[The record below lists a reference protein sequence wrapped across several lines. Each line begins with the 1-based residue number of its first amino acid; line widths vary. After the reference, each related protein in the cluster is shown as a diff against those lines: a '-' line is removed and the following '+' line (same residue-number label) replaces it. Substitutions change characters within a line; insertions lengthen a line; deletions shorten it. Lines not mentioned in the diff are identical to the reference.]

1 MSDRRLHCLLTLS
14 LFILTA
20 GACIAGGISPRIPAD
35 RVVRTSDGVIVY
47 PDSRYSGH
55 AAAVRLLVVTD
66 NIIRVLSS
74 PEGEV
79 FRQSESL
86 ITTYKTDSS
95 VHWDVSQNDSEV
107 VLKTRLLAA
116 TVRLSTGVVRFAD
129 LSGRVIVAEKAV
141 GGRSFEPAVFDGKP
155 LWHIRQTWQT
165 MPGEALYG
173 LGQHQDGLVNYKG
186 YRVDLFQN
194 NTEVA
199 VPFMVSS
206 RNYGI
211 LWDNYSISA
220 VGDVRPYQPLSS
232 LRLFSKNQEEGWLT
246 ATYYHDRQHAGT
258 GDTQLPASE
267 IDYAWIGDSKR
278 LLPAAF
284 DPVKGSVV
292 WEGAL
297 ATEVTG
303 LHLFRLKYAGY
314 LKVYLDGQLVL
325 DRWRQAWNPGT
336 ALVRAPLEK
345 GKKVTVRVEWIPD
358 GGESYLSMK
367 WLGPKPAGQED
378 DISFDSEAGAQLDYY
393 FIYGGNM
400 DEVVAGYR
408 HLTGSATIVPKW
420 AMGLWQSRERYKTE
434 NEVLQTVKEFRKRRI
449 PLDNIVLD
457 WSYWRQEEWGSQE
470 FDAARFPSP
479 DSMIRSL
486 HRDYHTHFMISV
498 WPKFYQGIDAYK
510 DFDKNGWLYKR
521 NVADGQRDWI
531 GEGYVSTFY
540 DAFNPA
546 ARRGFWGLIDR
557 KLYRKGI
564 DAWWMDASEPD
575 ILSNVSPQKRKE
587 QMTPTALGTSA
598 EWLNAYPLENAR
610 GIYEGQRLADSS
622 RRVFILT
629 RSGFAGSQRYA
640 AAVWSGDIA
649 ARWSDMKNQ
658 IAAGINF
665 SLSGIPYWTMDIGGF
680 AVERRFEDAK
690 GEDLEEWREQMTRWY
705 QFGAFCP
712 LFRVHGQYP
721 YREIYHV
728 APEDHPAY
736 RSMLYYDKLRYRLM
750 PYIYSLCGRV
760 WKDDYTMMRGLA
772 MDFSADTAVLGVADE
787 FLLGPSLL
795 AAPVTTYKARSR
807 DVYLPGGQ
815 GWYDFYSDKFV
826 NGGQKVSAGASYER
840 MPVYVKEGSILALG
854 PDLQYTG
861 ERPADT
867 ITLRVYTGRDA
878 VFSLYEDEGTNYN
891 YEKGA
896 YAIIPL
902 RYDEAKR
909 RLTIGT
915 REGQFEGMLHR
926 RVFRIEWVGQGIGAS
941 RGKSLLVNYDGR
953 AKGILMSM
961 GSRAQLPTAQTI
973 ASKMKVGWNLGN
985 TLEAQCSV
993 TAWGGVT
1000 LTQQMIDRLK
1010 ASGFNTVRL
1019 PCAWDC
1025 HATNGVIDAGWMAT
1039 VKQAVDL
1046 CVNNGL
1052 YVIINIH
1059 WDDGWL
1065 ENNVT
1070 IAAQASVNARQK
1082 NYWTQIANYF
1092 KSYDEHLLFASANE

>member
-1 MSDRRLHCLLTLS
+1 MFERGLHCLLTVFFFVVVAPGS
-14 LFILTA
+14 R
-20 GACIAGGISPRIPAD
+20 GGVNDPRWT
-35 RVVRTSDGVIVY
+35 RTPDGVVVY
-47 PDSRYSGH
+47 PDGHSSGH
-55 AAAVRLLVVTD
+55 AAAVRLVVVAD
-66 NIIRVLSS
+66 DIIRVLSS
-74 PEGEV
+74 PEGEPS
-79 FRQSESL
+79 RQTESL
-86 ITTYKTDSS
+86 ITTYQTDSS
-95 VHWDVSQNDSEV
+95 LHWDISQNDSEL
-107 VLKTRLLAA
+107 VLRTRLLAA
-116 TVRLSTGVVRFAD
+116 TVRLSTGAVRFND

-141 GGRSFEPAVFDGKP
+141 GGRSFEPAVYDGRQS
-155 LWHIRQTWQT
+155 WRIRQTFRT

-199 VPFMVSS
+199 VPFLVSS

-246 ATYYHDRQHAGT
+246 ATYYPDRQHTGAG
-258 GDTQLPASE
+258 DIQLPASE
-267 IDYAWIGDSKR
+267 IDYEWLGDSKR

-284 DPVKGSVV
+284 DPAKGSVV

-297 ATEVTG
+297 ATGVTG
-303 LHLFRLKYAGY
+303 FHVFRFKYAGY
-314 LKVYLDGQLVL
+314 LKVYLDGRQVL

-336 ALVRAPLEK
+336 ALVRAPLEE
-345 GKKVTVRVEWIPD
+345 GKKVAVRIEWIPD

-367 WLGPKPAGQED
+367 WLGPLPAGQED
-378 DISFDSEAGAQLDYY
+378 DVSFDSEAGAQLDYY

-408 HLTGSATIVPKW
+408 RLTGKATLAPTW

-434 NEVLQTVKEFRKRRI
+434 GEVLQTVREFRKRGI
-449 PLDNIVLD
+449 PLDNIVQD
-457 WSYWRQEEWGSQE
+457 WSYWRKEDWGSQE
-470 FDAARFPSP
+470 FDGARFPSP
-479 DSMIRSL
+479 DSMIQAL

-498 WPKFYQGIDAYK
+498 WPKFYEGIDAYK
-510 DFDKNGWLYKR
+510 EFDRNGWLYKR
-521 NVADGQRDWI
+521 NVANRQRDWI

-546 ARRGFWGLIDR
+546 ARRGFWELLDR

-587 QMTPTALGTSA
+587 QMTPTALGSSA

-610 GIYEGQRLADSS
+610 GIYEGQRSADSS
-622 RRVFILT
+622 KRVFILT
-629 RSGFAGSQRYA
+629 RSGFAGSQRYG

-649 ARWSDMKNQ
+649 ARWMDMKSQ

-736 RSMLYYDKLRYRLM
+736 RSMLYYDKLRYRMM

-772 MDFSADTAVLGVADE
+772 MDFSTDTAALGVADE

-795 AAPVTTYKARSR
+795 VAPVTTYKARSR
-807 DVYLPGGQ
+807 EVYFPGGQ
-815 GWYDFYSDKFV
+815 GWYDLYSGKFV
-826 NGGQKVSAGASYER
+826 NGGQRVWAEAPFER

-854 PDLQYTG
+854 PDLQYTNQ
-861 ERPADT
+861 RPADT

-891 YEKGA
+891 YEKGR
-896 YAIIPL
+896 YAIIPM
-902 RYDEAKR
+902 RYDEAKG
-909 RLTIGT
+909 RLTIGA
-915 REGQFEGMLHR
+915 REGQFEGMLRR
-926 RVFRIEWVGQGIGAS
+926 RVFRIEWMGKGVDAEQGKA
-941 RGKSLLVNYDGR
+941 LFVAYDGH
-953 AKGILMSM
+953 AK
-961 GSRAQLPTAQTI
+961 TI
-973 ASKMKVGWNLGN
+973 EK
-985 TLEAQCSV
+985 
-993 TAWGGVT
+993 
-1000 LTQQMIDRLK
+1000 
-1010 ASGFNTVRL
+1010 
-1019 PCAWDC
+1019 P
-1025 HATNGVIDAGWMAT
+1025 
-1039 VKQAVDL
+1039 
-1046 CVNNGL
+1046 
-1052 YVIINIH
+1052 
-1059 WDDGWL
+1059 
-1065 ENNVT
+1065 
-1070 IAAQASVNARQK
+1070 
-1082 NYWTQIANYF
+1082 
-1092 KSYDEHLLFASANE
+1092 

>member
-1 MSDRRLHCLLTLS
+1 MTGAHWTR
-14 LFILTA
+14 TA
-20 GACIAGGISPRIPAD
+20 
-35 RVVRTSDGVIVY
+35 DGVVVY
-47 PDSRYSGH
+47 PGDRYSGA
-55 AAAVRLLVVTD
+55 AAAVRLQVVAD

-74 PEGEV
+74 PEGEPS
-79 FRQSESL
+79 RQTESL

-95 VHWDVSQNDSEV
+95 FHWDLSPNDSEV
-107 VLKTRLLAA
+107 VLKTRCLAA
-116 TVRLSTGVVRFAD
+116 AVRLSTGAVRFAD
-129 LSGRVIVAEKAV
+129 LSGGIIVAEKAV
-141 GGRSFEPAVFDGKP
+141 GGRSFEPAVYDGMQS
-155 LWHIRQTWQT
+155 WHIRQTFQT

-199 VPFMVSS
+199 VPFLVSS

-211 LWDNYSISA
+211 LWDNYSISS
-220 VGDVRPYQPLSS
+220 VGDVRQYEPLSA
-232 LRLFSKNQEEGWLT
+232 LRLFSKTGVEGWLT
-246 ATYYHDRQHAGT
+246 ATYYRNRLHD
-258 GDTQLPASE
+258 GDGENRLPASDIGYE
-267 IDYAWIGDSKR
+267 WLGDSKR

-284 DPVKGSVV
+284 DAAGGSVV
-292 WEGAL
+292 WEGL
-297 ATEVTG
+297 LSSGTTG
-303 LHLFRLKYAGY
+303 VHTFRVKYGGY
-314 LKVYLDGQLVL
+314 IKVYVDGRLLL
-325 DRWRQAWNPGT
+325 DRWREAWNPGT
-336 ALVRAPLEK
+336 AQLRVLLEK
-345 GKKVTVRVEWIPD
+345 DKKTPVRIEWIPD
-358 GGESYLSMK
+358 GGESYLSVK
-367 WLGPKPAGQED
+367 WLGPLPAGQED
-378 DISFDSEAGAQLDYY
+378 DLGFASEAGGQVDYY
-393 FIYGGNM
+393 FIYGRDA

-408 HLTGSATIVPKW
+408 RLTGKATVAPRW
-420 AMGLWQSRERYKTE
+420 AMGLWQSRERYKTQG
-434 NEVLQTVKEFRKRRI
+434 EVLQTVKEFRKRGI

-457 WSYWRQEEWGSQE
+457 WSYWRREDWGSQE

-479 DSMIRSL
+479 DSMIRAL

-498 WPKFYQGIDAYK
+498 WPKFYEGIDAYK
-510 DFDKNGWLYKR
+510 DFEKNGWLYKR

-531 GEGYVSTFY
+531 GNGYVSTFY

-587 QMTPTALGTSA
+587 EMTPTALGAAA

-610 GIYEGQRLADSS
+610 GIYEGQRSADSG

-629 RSGFAGSQRYA
+629 RSAFAGSQRYA

-649 ARWSDMKNQ
+649 ARWSDMKSQ

-721 YREIYHV
+721 YREIYNV

-736 RSMLYYDKLRYRLM
+736 RSMLYYDRLRYRLL

-760 WKDDYTMMRGLA
+760 WKDDYTPMRGLA
-772 MDFSADTAVLGVADE
+772 MDFGADTAALGVADE
-787 FLLGPSLL
+787 FMLGPSLL
-795 AAPVTTYKARSR
+795 VAPVTQYKARER
-807 DVYLPGGQ
+807 EAYLPAGQ
-815 GWYDFYSDKFV
+815 GWYDLYSGKFV
-826 NGGQKVSAGASYER
+826 NGGQRVSAEAPYER
-840 MPVYVKEGSILALG
+840 MPVYVREGSILPFG

-896 YAIIPL
+896 YAIIPM
-902 RYDEAKR
+902 RYDEAR
-909 RLTIGT
+909 GRLTIGA

-926 RVFRIEWVGQGIGAS
+926 RVFRIEWVGRGLGAG
-941 RGKSLLVNYDGR
+941 RRKALLVSYDG
-953 AKGILMSM
+953 K
-961 GSRAQLPTAQTI
+961 TKTI
-973 ASKMKVGWNLGN
+973 EK
-985 TLEAQCSV
+985 
-993 TAWGGVT
+993 
-1000 LTQQMIDRLK
+1000 
-1010 ASGFNTVRL
+1010 
-1019 PCAWDC
+1019 P
-1025 HATNGVIDAGWMAT
+1025 
-1039 VKQAVDL
+1039 
-1046 CVNNGL
+1046 
-1052 YVIINIH
+1052 
-1059 WDDGWL
+1059 
-1065 ENNVT
+1065 
-1070 IAAQASVNARQK
+1070 
-1082 NYWTQIANYF
+1082 
-1092 KSYDEHLLFASANE
+1092 